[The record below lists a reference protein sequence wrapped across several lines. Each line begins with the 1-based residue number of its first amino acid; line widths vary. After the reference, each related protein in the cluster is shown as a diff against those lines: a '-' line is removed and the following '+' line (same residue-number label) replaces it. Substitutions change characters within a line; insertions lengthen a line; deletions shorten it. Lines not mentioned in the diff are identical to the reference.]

1 MRDLFPGFIGL
12 EGSKFVNRLTISI
25 TIRTQQEVDDSD
37 SAHNTM
43 ERQRETGLP
52 GGVAPVAKADADRAD
67 GAAAAEEERREELLE
82 LVEAVRD
89 KARKLLSDWSELKE
103 VFKIP
108 KRELVKMR
116 AEHEREADRAAMA
129 RSSFSAR
136 YPGTVYPSGGSGGGS
151 GGSSSNSS
159 VASFAPPPRPFHSSY
174 GQGGLNLNLNL

>member
-1 MRDLFPGFIGL
+1 MI
-12 EGSKFVNRLTISI
+12 N
-25 TIRTQQEVDDSD
+25 TQQEVDDSD

-43 ERQRETGLP
+43 ERQRESGLP
-52 GGVAPVAKADADRAD
+52 GGVAPVAKAEVDKVDS
-67 GAAAAEEERREELLE
+67 AAAAEEERREELLE

-89 KARKLLSDWSELKE
+89 KARKLLADWSELKE

-136 YPGTVYPSGGSGGGS
+136 YPGTVYPNSSGGGS

-174 GQGGLNLNLNL
+174 GQGRGRTNSCSEML